1 MINKII
7 SHIKRFLSNKW
18 FRPQSKLTKETFN
31 DKTCD
36 GAITFKLNH
45 DKTVDIACF
54 IPEVTGMPTD
64 KLTKLSEEY
73 AELLV
78 WINDGLLAD
87 KIIDFIKRNM
97 KEADTEQ
104 EKLFLENILL
114 FWGLLHIEYAKNK
127 KVKSNQPLIKP
138 SSVFNL

>member
-1 MINKII
+1 MINKITNLI
-7 SHIKRFLSNKW
+7 NSFFLKLSTFINYK
-18 FRPQSKLTKETFN
+18 SKSKKDN
-31 DKTCD
+31 NTCD
-36 GAITFKLNH
+36 GAVTFKLNT

-54 IPEVTGMPTD
+54 IPEVSGMPID

-87 KIIDFIKRNM
+87 KIIDFIKRTM

-104 EKLFLENILL
+104 EKLFLENILV

-138 SSVFNL
+138 SSVFNP